1 MSTILSINNKLL
13 SFRGRMSI
21 GDENGAQLYD
31 AAGQFALF
39 NPTWTLRMRNQK
51 IATVKRKLWPFWSLM
66 WDIHSSIGDF
76 QVKRKL
82 FSWTRTYYVIGG
94 KYDGAITKGNFWDL
108 KFSVTHQNKPI
119 ASAKGKILSLRD
131 THSIEVH
138 DDESDSEIFTTIMMV
153 VLQLDRRD
161 ESNNSE

>member
-21 GDENGAQLYD
+21 GDENGEQLYD
-31 AAGQFALF
+31 ATGQFALF
-39 NPTWTLRMRNQK
+39 NPTWILRKRNQQ
-51 IATVKRKLWPFWSLM
+51 IATVKRKMWPFWSLM

-82 FSWTRTYYVIGG
+82 FSWSRIYYVIGG
-94 KYDGAITKGNFWDL
+94 KYDGAIIEGNFWDL
-108 KFSVTHQNKPI
+108 KFSVTHQKKTI
-119 ASAKGKILSLRD
+119 ASAKGKILSIRD
-131 THSIEVH
+131 THSIEVY